1 METNRN
7 GKNAETKRAR
17 NLIKT
22 NTEMA
27 AEING
32 IVNENAKETE
42 TDTTRKR
49 NWNEQKQKNERVH

>member
-7 GKNAETKRAR
+7 GKNAETKRTR

-49 NWNEQKQKNERVH
+49 NWKEKRK

>member
-7 GKNAETKRAR
+7 GKNAETKRTR

-32 IVNENAKETE
+32 IVNENAKGTE
-42 TDTTRKR
+42 TDTTWKR
-49 NWNEQKQKNERVH
+49 N